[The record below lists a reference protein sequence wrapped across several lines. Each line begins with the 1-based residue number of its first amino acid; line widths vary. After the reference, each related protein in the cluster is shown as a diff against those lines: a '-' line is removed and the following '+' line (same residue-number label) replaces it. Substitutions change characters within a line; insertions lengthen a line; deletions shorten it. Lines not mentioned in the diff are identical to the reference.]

1 MTLLQQANTGVLA
14 SVRFSRREG
23 TVNQLARNTTP
34 SSGVR
39 LIGPAWPSSWVLS
52 RRGQKWARAESPL
65 TNLGTSNATI
75 APSAAQ
81 FLALGSLKLP
91 E

>member
-14 SVRFSRREG
+14 SVRFPRRQG

-34 SSGVR
+34 SLGVR

-65 TNLGTSNATI
+65 KTW
-75 APSAAQ
+75 AQ
-81 FLALGSLKLP
+81 ANRP
-91 E
+91 